1 MTPVRILIT
10 DDEQLIRSGLKLMLD
25 SFDRIEVV
33 GTAVDGAE
41 AHQRCSELRPD
52 VVLMDIRM
60 PGTDGIEGTKRIL
73 SDYPQTKVLIL
84 TTFQDTEY
92 ITEAMNYGASG
103 YLLKDSTPES
113 IAEAIQV
120 AMASKIV
127 LDPSISAQLLNA
139 ARHSAQAVVFAENV
153 RRVREQYGLS
163 EREIEIIHLV
173 ALGLNNRDIAGSLH
187 LSEGTVK
194 NNVSALLA
202 ALELPNRTR
211 LVIFAYEEGLVQPGS

>member
-41 AHQRCSELRPD
+41 AYQRCGELRPD

-103 YLLKDSTPES
+103 YLLKDSSPES
-113 IAEAIQV
+113 IVEAIHV

-127 LDPSISAQLLNA
+127 LDPSISAHLLNA
-139 ARHSAQAVVFAENV
+139 AEQHAEIPASEDNS
-153 RRVREQYGLS
+153 RRVREKFGLS
-163 EREIEIIHLV
+163 EREIEIIRHV
-173 ALGLNNRDIAGSLH
+173 ALGLSNRDIASSLH

-202 ALELPNRTR
+202 TLGFPNRTR
-211 LVIFAYEEGLVQPGS
+211 LVIFAYEVGLVHPGN